1 MNKSDHHRLTLAF
14 SICVILQFMP
24 FFATTLMGETCRQ
37 IPESAWAWW
46 PGDGHGNDLLASHDA
61 VGNAGYVP
69 AVVGQGFAFD
79 GSSEMV
85 VAGYPDFRISQ
96 SVAGWI
102 RIDQVPASGE
112 VALLD
117 KREPGISVPVG
128 FVLSA
133 RADASS
139 GPQMFTLRFTLG
151 DGNEEFSVDT
161 LPLSTGEFHYV
172 TVTLYDHTQ
181 TMHINVDGVTHDT
194 TAVSDNLNATSGSD
208 LFIGRP
214 APEFA
219 GQAEWLV
226 GVIDE
231 LIVGGDFYDACEI
244 AETIAAGSSG
254 ICRGDTDGD
263 GLLDYA
269 DNCPFVPNPDQA
281 NWDSDRAGNACDCMQ
296 RSDDGISAAGEVRK
310 LRVGIDLEKHGLK
323 WCMRLF
329 YEGWATTVNI
339 ARGSIGEFHSGATPS
354 DTCLAAGLDWPDWID
369 PAVPPPGE
377 GYWYLA
383 RAANPCGPG
392 DYGSGSSGEPRG
404 SPVLSSCAVS
414 PADLCEQTDGTWDP
428 ASCYDY
434 ICGVPRDCFAVIPGC
449 DCGPTANYR
458 YGLGCEE
465 DPACL

>member
-194 TAVSDNLNATSGSD
+194 SAVSDNVNATNGSD

-281 NWDSDRAGNACDCMQ
+281 NWDSD
-296 RSDDGISAAGEVRK
+296 
-310 LRVGIDLEKHGLK
+310 
-323 WCMRLF
+323 
-329 YEGWATTVNI
+329 
-339 ARGSIGEFHSGATPS
+339 
-354 DTCLAAGLDWPDWID
+354 
-369 PAVPPPGE
+369 
-377 GYWYLA
+377 